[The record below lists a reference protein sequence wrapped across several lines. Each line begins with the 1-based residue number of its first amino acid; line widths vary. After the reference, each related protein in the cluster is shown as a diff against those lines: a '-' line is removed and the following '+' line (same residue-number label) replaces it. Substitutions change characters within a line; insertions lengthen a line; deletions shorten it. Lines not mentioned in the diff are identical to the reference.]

1 MRMWVRLCPGRMH
14 GVVIV
19 VDMELV
25 LENESG
31 LELLEFLEQNALTV
45 ANTWFSKRDFTCK
58 PGGIHVLSCGIA
70 NILLLCVV
78 GCCILYQ
85 IAMLFIRRSLTWMKK
100 LVCLTYNLP
109 LSLVKRQP
117 RRRTTQ

>member
-45 ANTWFSKRDFTCK
+45 ANTWFSKKRLHLQTWRHPCSKLWHCKDFAIVQRRLLYLVSDCHAFHSAESHLDEKT
-58 PGGIHVLSCGIA
+58 GLSY
-70 NILLLCVV
+70 V
-78 GCCILYQ
+78 
-85 IAMLFIRRSLTWMKK
+85 
-100 LVCLTYNLP
+100 
-109 LSLVKRQP
+109 
-117 RRRTTQ
+117 